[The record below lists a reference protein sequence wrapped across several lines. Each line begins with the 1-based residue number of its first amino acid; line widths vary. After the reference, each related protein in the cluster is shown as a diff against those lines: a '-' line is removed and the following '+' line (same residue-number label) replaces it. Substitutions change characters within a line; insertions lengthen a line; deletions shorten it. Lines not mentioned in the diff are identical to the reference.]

1 MLELLGGCT
10 RLPAFTGPHQD
21 YPRLVF
27 DRTERHHSVM
37 SAKPERIRQAHDLA
51 RGKIPGVGHH
61 IQVDLRVLILQ
72 VNRAGRLAV
81 VQSQHSQHCLQCARS
96 AQQMPGH

>member
-37 SAKPERIRQAHDLA
+37 SAKPERIRQAHDLT
-51 RGKIPGVGHH
+51 
-61 IQVDLRVLILQ
+61 
-72 VNRAGRLAV
+72 
-81 VQSQHSQHCLQCARS
+81 
-96 AQQMPGH
+96 